1 MKLDQLTFEVV
12 KPLMGTSFWAEFP
25 NGAKVELR
33 VAQVVKLMEGVENV
47 KLRREPF
54 SIFFDGPKSYL
65 LKQSTYMMRHDKL
78 GDPLPMFLVPIG
90 EDAQVYHYEAVF
102 T

>member
-12 KPLMGTSFWAEFP
+12 QPLVGTSFWAEFP

-33 VAQVVKLMEGVENV
+33 VAQVTKIMEGVANSR
-47 KLRREPF
+47 LRREPF
-54 SIFFDGPKSYL
+54 SIYFHGPKSYL
-65 LKQSTYMMRHDKL
+65 LKQSTYMMKHERFDEV
-78 GDPLPMFLVPIG
+78 LPMFLVPVG
-90 EDAQVYHYEAVF
+90 EDAQTYTYEAVF

>member
-33 VAQVVKLMEGVENV
+33 VAEVAKVMQGVENTQ
-47 KLRREPF
+47 LRREPF
-54 SIFFDGPKSYL
+54 SIYFVGPKSYM
-65 LKQSTYMMRHDKL
+65 LKQGTYMLRHEHFPEL
-78 GDPLPMFLVPIG
+78 LPMFLVPIG
-90 EDAQVYHYEAVF
+90 EDAQVYSYEAVF